1 MAAAQWQLLLLLLRR
16 QTRRSSLVRSWGR
29 GGGCSSTAGGAVQA
43 GGGGPR
49 LAEDRCEDQG
59 TPSEMNRARL
69 GHTDTRIQLHT
80 GTQTHG
86 HAHTHTHKDTQG
98 LGDRH
103 TRTHRNT
110 KTWNRDS
117 GGRTQTDRHGVS
129 SHTDTGTCMDLDLP
143 WLEFSAQNTAP
154 QLGSQGW

>member
-86 HAHTHTHKDTQG
+86 HAHTHKDTQG

-103 TRTHRNT
+103 TRTHRNIQKHGIET
-110 KTWNRDS
+110 QGDGHR
-117 GGRTQTDRHGVS
+117 QTDMESCLTQRQGLVWTWTCPGWS
-129 SHTDTGTCMDLDLP
+129 SVPRTLP
-143 WLEFSAQNTAP
+143 LS
-154 QLGSQGW
+154 

>member
-1 MAAAQWQLLLLLLRR
+1 M
-16 QTRRSSLVRSWGR
+16 
-29 GGGCSSTAGGAVQA
+29 QA

-86 HAHTHTHKDTQG
+86 HVHTHTHIHTQRHTGTWGQTHKDT
-98 LGDRH
+98 
-103 TRTHRNT
+103 
-110 KTWNRDS
+110 
-117 GGRTQTDRHGVS
+117 
-129 SHTDTGTCMDLDLP
+129 
-143 WLEFSAQNTAP
+143 
-154 QLGSQGW
+154 